1 MRLRP
6 AAALIL
12 ALIGSLTAVLPTAFA
27 EVKSDDQLLGFSRYL
42 PADTSSYISLLQL
55 DEARKKIASTRAWG
69 RIEAVPEIAQLLQ
82 MSKAQ
87 MESEQL
93 PPPLKTGID
102 LLKRAASSEIS
113 FATSG
118 DASQNSL
125 NFAKVAML
133 SVATMAPTQHAP
145 DSEEGRAL
153 EAKRAPLRA
162 QWAAAVPN
170 LRLPSIAVAARVSE
184 AAKFEMFVNGMVDLG
199 WQAATGEIRK
209 NVPPPV
215 FAVFENAYKHVKVGE
230 VPMIRFRVKIGD
242 LVGQEDLEQGF
253 AMLPITDGEKKLAID
268 ALRNISIDAHL
279 GFIGEYLTLVIGP
292 NDAFASQ
299 IVERF
304 EGRSKDSLA
313 ASAGFGRIRT
323 EMTPQSIAVL
333 YAEHTEAQREIR
345 RTFLP
350 LLNTLA
356 DPELHS
362 LLGAPPE
369 VTLIIHRV
377 QYQLEKAILG
387 TPLKQES
394 VVNIDQGLK
403 QMLRSEYD
411 RDPATAAT
419 TPLRTLSL
427 VPEKSIAYSVT
438 RHASAETLCQEIR
451 YLVEQQ
457 RMQIRTM
464 ATRFGGIGGELPDYI
479 KKQEALMDGILKP
492 INEKLEP
499 ALQGE
504 MGLILGEFTKFGI
517 KTAPE
522 PKMPIE
528 VRDIPIPT
536 VAGIV
541 HTASADQAIEGVNEL
556 FQFLMS
562 QFNEREL
569 AGPKGPPVKFAKQ
582 DLDGIET
589 WVLSSPYLEVTGIEL
604 HLAKI
609 GNALVISSSFDLTKQ
624 MRDTSTGKSAS
635 IASTATHQAV
645 KEMLPATADQ
655 LSFLDG
661 RAFSGNLRS
670 TSEAI
675 FAMLEINREALGIRS
690 RDLESIGVA
699 KRFVG
704 LGLTMMECLKS
715 STASIVGEGRV
726 DLLRQWIH
734 VEDLQP

>member
-1 MRLRP
+1 M
-6 AAALIL
+6 L
-12 ALIGSLTAVLPTAFA
+12 ALLGSLTVALPTALA

-42 PADTSSYISLLQL
+42 PATTSSYISLLQL
-55 DEARKKIASTRAWG
+55 DEARKKIAATRAWG
-69 RIEAVPEIAQLLQ
+69 EIEAVPEIAQLLQ

-87 MESEQL
+87 MESDEL
-93 PPPLKTGID
+93 PPPVKMGID
-102 LLKRAASSEIS
+102 LLKRAASSEMS

-118 DASQNSL
+118 EASQDSL

-133 SVATMAPTQHAP
+133 SVATMAPSPHAAE
-145 DSEEGRAL
+145 SEEGRAL

-170 LRLPSIAVAARVSE
+170 LRLPSVAFAARVSE
-184 AAKFEMFVNGMVDLG
+184 TAKFEMFVNGMVDLG
-199 WQAATGEIRK
+199 WQAAKGEIGK
-209 NVPPPV
+209 NLPPPV
-215 FAVFENAYKHVKVGE
+215 FDAVAKGYAHVKVGE
-230 VPMIRFRVKIGD
+230 VPMIRFRQRVGE
-242 LVGQEDLEQGF
+242 LVGQEDLEQVL

-268 ALRNISIDAHL
+268 ALRNISVDAHL
-279 GFIGEYLTLVIGP
+279 GFIGEYLTLTIGP
-292 NDAFASQ
+292 NDAFVSQ

-304 EGRSKDSLA
+304 EGRSKESLA
-313 ASAGFGRIRT
+313 ASAGFARIRS

-377 QYQLEKAILG
+377 QYQLERAILG
-387 TPLKQES
+387 SPLKQES

-403 QMLRSEYD
+403 QMLRTEYD
-411 RDPATAAT
+411 RDPAAAAGA
-419 TPLRTLSL
+419 PLRTLSL
-427 VPEKSIAYSVT
+427 VPEKSIAYSVI
-438 RHASAETLCQEIR
+438 RHASAEPLFQEIR
-451 YLVEQQ
+451 YLIEQQ
-457 RMQIRTM
+457 RMQMRMM
-464 ATRFGGIGGELPDYI
+464 ATRFGDRGGELPDYV
-479 KKQEALMDGILKP
+479 KKQEAVMDGVLKP

-504 MGLILGEFTKFGI
+504 MGLILGAFTKFGI

-522 PKMPIE
+522 PKMPVD

-556 FQFLMS
+556 FQLVMS
-562 QFNEREL
+562 QFSEREL

-604 HLAKI
+604 HLAKL
-609 GNALVISSSFDLTKQ
+609 GNALVFSSSFDLTKQ
-624 MRDTSTGKSAS
+624 MRDTAAGKSDS
-635 IASTATHQAV
+635 IASTAAHQAV

-670 TSEAI
+670 TSDAI
-675 FAMLEINREALGIRS
+675 FAMLENNREALGIRG
-690 RDLESIGVA
+690 RDLESIVTA

-704 LGLTMMECLKS
+704 LGLSMMECLKS

-726 DLLRQWIH
+726 DVLRQWIH
-734 VEDLQP
+734 VEDLQR